1 MVVLLAFVGKKRQIC
16 AGQTFLQRFP
26 LSPAGLDYF
35 RKLYNMPDM
44 LPSTSRAKLPIS
56 WSSPSP
62 FRRLLADFA

>member
-1 MVVLLAFVGKKRQIC
+1 MVVLLAFMGRKRQIS

-26 LSPAGLDYF
+26 LSPAGPDYF
-35 RKLYNMPDM
+35 RKPYNMPDM
-44 LPSTSRAKLPIS
+44 LLSTSRTKVPIS